1 MTQSANSMILN
12 HLFITGL
19 LRGKRVI
26 KQIILERLRAILIA
40 WNLFHYV
47 EEKTYSFPGIQQN
60 THTTKPRVSEIIHD
74 PMSFQ
79 EPLSSIKESIR

>member
-40 WNLFHYV
+40 WNFFHYV
-47 EEKTYSFPGIQQN
+47 EEN
-60 THTTKPRVSEIIHD
+60 NLLLPRHST
-74 PMSFQ
+74 
-79 EPLSSIKESIR
+79 